1 MFLAQILVYYEA
13 RKTRIY
19 MMKAEN
25 VAGKIITVGRN
36 LNYQVV
42 LFIYHHKI
50 P

>member
-1 MFLAQILVYYEA
+1 MFLAQILVYYEP
-13 RKTRIY
+13 RKTRVY
-19 MMKAEN
+19 MTKAEN

-36 LNYQVV
+36 LNYKDI